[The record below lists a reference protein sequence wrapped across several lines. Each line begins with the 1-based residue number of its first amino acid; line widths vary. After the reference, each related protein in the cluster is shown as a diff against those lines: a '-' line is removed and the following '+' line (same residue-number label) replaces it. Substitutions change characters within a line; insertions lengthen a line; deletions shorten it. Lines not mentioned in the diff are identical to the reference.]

1 MKPWGMK
8 MKLEPAMLT
17 GWPPPSRVPAPEIAS
32 IAGIEVDRL
41 PWMMPTMCSL
51 KCPQDQLAAE
61 LFKLER
67 HLQSCSNLRGN
78 YRYDVNLAKLPV
90 NSLHNILK
98 SC

>member
-1 MKPWGMK
+1 
-8 MKLEPAMLT
+8 MLT

-61 LFKLER
+61 LLKLER
-67 HLQSCSNLRGN
+67 HLQSCSNLRAILCLLCL
-78 YRYDVNLAKLPV
+78 LALQTVP
-90 NSLHNILK
+90 LADLMETIDMM
-98 SC
+98 

>member
-1 MKPWGMK
+1 MDDAHHVFTEM
-8 MKLEPAMLT
+8 
-17 GWPPPSRVPAPEIAS
+17 PSRYVVYALA
-32 IAGIEVDRL
+32 
-41 PWMMPTMCSL
+41 
-51 KCPQDQLAAE
+51 DQLAAE
-61 LFKLER
+61 LLKLER